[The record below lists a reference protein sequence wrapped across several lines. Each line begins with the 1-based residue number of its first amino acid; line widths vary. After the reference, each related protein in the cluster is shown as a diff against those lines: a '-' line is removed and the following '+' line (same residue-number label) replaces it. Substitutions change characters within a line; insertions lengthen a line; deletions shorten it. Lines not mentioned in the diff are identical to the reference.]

1 MSSYCFGKEI
11 KNVVCIIYFIL
22 ICLSCNV
29 VPTLPIRKLEYCVI
43 YYHLFSLNISYTQQN
58 RLFHMI
64 KIESGKTRKVD
75 LASVSLFVNK
85 FCKILVI
92 VDGVLK
98 FCERLV
104 VQANLL

>member
-1 MSSYCFGKEI
+1 M
-11 KNVVCIIYFIL
+11 
-22 ICLSCNV
+22 
-29 VPTLPIRKLEYCVI
+29 VPTLPIRKLEYCVF

-58 RLFHMI
+58 RLLHMI

-75 LASVSLFVNK
+75 LASVSLFVNT

-92 VDGVLK
+92 ADGVLK
-98 FCERLV
+98 FRERLA